1 VAERGA
7 TGTERTRARRA
18 IENMKRVIESALC
31 VYSLAVASLAA
42 VTGPAPAP
50 AELPPGPGRNT
61 VVRVCGDCHGVDL
74 IEGRRTRGQW
84 RELVE
89 DMVSRGAN
97 ASEDDT
103 KAVINYLATAL
114 GRVNV
119 NKASESDIETVL
131 ELASPEAA
139 AIVSY
144 RTTAGDFKS
153 IDDLKNVPGLD
164 FSKVEAK
171 KDRITFAG
179 Q

>member
-1 VAERGA
+1 MNLV
-7 TGTERTRARRA
+7 
-18 IENMKRVIESALC
+18 MVSALC
-31 VYSLAVASLAA
+31 LYSVALASLPAA
-42 VTGPAPAP
+42 AGRVPAP
-50 AELPPGPGRNT
+50 AELPPGPDRDT

-74 IEGRRTRGQW
+74 IEGQRRTRGQW

-97 ASEDDT
+97 ASDDDT

-119 NKASESDIETVL
+119 NTASESDIETVL
-131 ELASPEAA
+131 ELASTEAA

-144 RTTAGDFKS
+144 RTNAGDFKS
-153 IDDLKNVPGLD
+153 LDDLKNVPGFD

-171 KDRITFAG
+171 TDRITFAG

>member
-1 VAERGA
+1 MKFNLFAATVSAFVLALASVTAARPAADVAG
-7 TGTERTRARRA
+7 
-18 IENMKRVIESALC
+18 
-31 VYSLAVASLAA
+31 
-42 VTGPAPAP
+42 
-50 AELPPGPGRNT
+50 ELPPGPGRDT
-61 VVRVCGDCHGVDL
+61 VLRVCGDCHGVDV
-74 IEGRRTRGQW
+74 IEGQRRTRGQW
-84 RELVE
+84 REVVE

-97 ASEDDT
+97 AADDDT
-103 KAVINYLATAL
+103 KVVINYLATML

-131 ELASPEAA
+131 DLASTEAA

-164 FSKVEAK
+164 FSKVEAR